1 MAPAIPVIDGRL
13 GYTYDTIMTCSLG
26 GNGCEKEGC
35 MDATATRDRG
45 NPAEQSGA
53 TLRTVAIAS
62 LVGTTIEWYD
72 FFIFSSLLPVVFNKL
87 FFPAGDQL
95 LADLLA
101 YGIFAAG
108 FIVRPLGGIVF
119 GHFGDRIGRKRL
131 LVFSLALMGAGTFLI
146 GILPTYTQAGA
157 WAPIVLLSLRVVQGV
172 ALGGEW
178 GGAVLLTFEFA
189 EPRRRA
195 LYSSIPQI
203 GLALGL
209 CLGTGSVALLSGSL
223 SNNAFLSWG
232 WRLPFLASVL
242 LLGIGLY
249 IRSRVAETPAF
260 EHLKQT
266 GRIAPVPI
274 ADVLS
279 RHKSAIILGL
289 GANLVMGVVF
299 AVYTVYGL
307 ALMVRSGSI
316 SRTSSLAVVTISAVA
331 LLFTIPLTAML
342 ADRFGKK
349 IVYISASI
357 ASAVVAFPILWAMVY
372 SMSPLLAGLAVFIG
386 FGILWGPLYGLQS
399 SICCELF
406 DARLRYTGISLV
418 YQLGSVFS
426 VSLTPFVATS
436 LFGIGND
443 MPWLIGVYLVVAAG
457 VSALCV
463 GLMRFRR
470 DDPEIPTP
478 ARPIT

>member
-1 MAPAIPVIDGRL
+1 MEAIATQDHGRAAAQAL
-13 GYTYDTIMTCSLG
+13 
-26 GNGCEKEGC
+26 
-35 MDATATRDRG
+35 A
-45 NPAEQSGA
+45 QSGS
-53 TLRTVAIAS
+53 LRTVAVAS

-72 FFIFSSLLPVVFNKL
+72 FFIFSSLLPIVFNKL

-101 YGIFAAG
+101 YGVFAAG
-108 FIVRPLGGIVF
+108 FIVRPLGGLVF

-131 LVFSLALMGAGTFLI
+131 LVFSLALMGVGTFLI
-146 GILPTYTQAGA
+146 GGLPTYDQAGV
-157 WAPIVLLSLRVVQGV
+157 WAPTALLALRIVQGI

-178 GGAVLLTFEFA
+178 GGAVLLTYEFA

-223 SNNAFLSWG
+223 SNGAFLSWG
-232 WRLPFLASVL
+232 WRLPFLASLL

-260 EHLKQT
+260 ERLKQA

-274 ADVLS
+274 ADVLL
-279 RHKSAIILGL
+279 RNKSAIVLGL
-289 GANLVMGVVF
+289 GANLVMGVIF

-316 SRTSSLAVVTISAVA
+316 SRTESLTVVTISAIA

-349 IVYISASI
+349 TIYIAASV
-357 ASAVVAFPILWAMVY
+357 ASACVAFPILWAMTY
-372 SMSPLLAGLAVFIG
+372 SMDPFLAGLAVFIG
-386 FGILWGPLYGLQS
+386 FGIVWGPIYGLQS

-436 LFGIGND
+436 LFGLGHNT
-443 MPWLIGVYLVVAAG
+443 PWLIGVYLVVASG
-457 VSALCV
+457 ISALCV

-470 DDPEIPTP
+470 DEAAI
-478 ARPIT
+478 A